1 MLFCLMLPKHKYI
14 ILFDGV
20 CNLCNNSVNFIIK
33 RDKQNYFLFASL
45 QSDAAK
51 KILLQLNAKNYLNS
65 LDSVLLIK
73 DNVIYTKS
81 SAALYILKNLN
92 FPYSVFFIFIIFP
105 KFFRDFFYDIIAK
118 NRYKWFGKKD
128 TCMIPTKKILDKFIE

>member
-1 MLFCLMLPKHKYI
+1 MLPKHKYI

-33 RDKQNYFLFASL
+33 KDKQNYFLFASL

-51 KILLQLNAKNYLNS
+51 KLLLQLNAKNYLNN
-65 LDSVLLIK
+65 LDSVILIK

-81 SAALYILKNLN
+81 SAALYILKKIN
-92 FPYSVFFIFIIFP
+92 FPYSIFFIFIVFP

-118 NRYKWFGKKD
+118 YRYKWFGKKEM
-128 TCMIPTKKILDKFIE
+128 CMIPTKEILGKFL